1 MKKIFLIILVSPI
14 FILSQEIYRG
24 DILISDLS
32 SECID
37 ITYIRSYITRI
48 NPPEYSFKIDKL
60 VYEITLTIKLY
71 GNEYYYSKAL
81 ALTFETPDNEIT
93 TIIINQELYPMTVDE
108 NYEHVLNIQSRESG
122 WVNVKINEWD
132 VHSLEIKNNINI
144 NFINYSFYIE

>member
-1 MKKIFLIILVSPI
+1 MKKIFLIIIVSPL

-37 ITYIRSYITRI
+37 TTYIRSSITRL
-48 NPPEYSFKIDKL
+48 NPPEYSFKKDKL

-71 GNEYYYSKAL
+71 GNEYNYSKAL

-93 TIIINQELYPMTVDE
+93 TIIVNQELYPMIVDE

-122 WVNVKINEWD
+122 WVNLKINEWD
-132 VHSLEIKNNINI
+132 VHNLVIKNNINI
-144 NFINYSFYIE
+144 NFINYSFFIE